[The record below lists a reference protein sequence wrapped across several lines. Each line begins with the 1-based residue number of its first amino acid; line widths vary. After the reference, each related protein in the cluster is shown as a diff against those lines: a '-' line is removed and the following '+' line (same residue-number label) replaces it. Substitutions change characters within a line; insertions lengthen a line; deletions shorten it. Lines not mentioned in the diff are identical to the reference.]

1 MKTLEELDSH
11 AAAALPD
18 GGIGHTVPLPILEGD
33 ALRAAVLAYPRSW
46 DPSKPPLFYPPHL
59 LLVLD
64 VETAEV
70 RSMMPLAPGDLL
82 PAPPDGEPLPSTNRP
97 RAASVE
103 DWLDKRARL
112 GALVPAVWSAFAEGR
127 VHLSAE
133 ELLSLAQA
141 LSISEGTEPDAL
153 VPYLRVV
160 ARDFYAWAKA
170 ILIAERSTP

>member
-1 MKTLEELDSH
+1 MKTLEALESRV
-11 AAAALPD
+11 AATLPK
-18 GGIGHTVPLPILEGD
+18 GGIAHAVPLPILEGD
-33 ALRAAVLAYPRSW
+33 ALRAAVLAYPVRS
-46 DPSKPPLFYPPHL
+46 DPSKPPLLYPPHL
-59 LLVLD
+59 ILVLD
-64 VETAEV
+64 IETAEV
-70 RSMMPLAPGDLL
+70 LREMPLAPGDLL
-82 PAPPDGEPLPSTNRP
+82 PAPPEGEPLPSTNRP

-160 ARDFYAWAKA
+160 AREFYAWAKA
-170 ILIAERSTP
+170 ILIAERHTP